1 MPQEVHLYVE
11 ASSAAPRKT
20 GRMAAYVLEARNQ
33 GGKPPDTLT
42 GVEKLEETYNMS
54 ILHMMA
60 MAMMRI
66 NKKVVLHLHSHN
78 RFVLASISQDL
89 QEWKEN
95 GYRKAGGEP
104 LKNAEAWERIEREL
118 ERILNGP
125 DQITVHPGDHE
136 YHSWMLSEM
145 KRKGMS

>member
-42 GVEKLEETYNMS
+42 EVEVLEETYNMS
-54 ILHMMA
+54 ILHMIA
-60 MAMMRI
+60 RAMMRI
-66 NKKVVLHLHSHN
+66 NKKVTLHIHSHN
-78 RFVLASISQDL
+78 RFVLTAVSTDL
-89 QEWKEN
+89 QEWKKS
-95 GYRKAGGEP
+95 GFRKAGGEP
-104 LKNAEAWERIEREL
+104 LKNADAWERIAGEL
-118 ERILNGP
+118 ERITVDPG
-125 DQITVHPGDHE
+125 QVSVHPGDHE